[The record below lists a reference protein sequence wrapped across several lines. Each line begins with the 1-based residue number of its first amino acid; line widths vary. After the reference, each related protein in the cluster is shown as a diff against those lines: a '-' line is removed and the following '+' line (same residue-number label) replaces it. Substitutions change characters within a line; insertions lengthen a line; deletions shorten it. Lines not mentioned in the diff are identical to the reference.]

1 MAVEAERPGPRRLPC
16 RRAAVLLSCVLF
28 VPWLAACGQNDQP
41 QPSPGIGVPASP
53 GDGEAP
59 SPSGPAPSAPSP
71 SEPAPSK
78 PAPSESARTEPASPE
93 PAPTEDQKG
102 VAMDAE
108 LSIMLTSADSTAR
121 FEQLLVCR
129 DSRPAEGSTVI
140 DPEGACAALAKHG
153 DKVFFELPDPNR
165 LCTQQYGGPQ
175 QAHVTGTF
183 NGREVNKHF
192 SLTDGCKISEW
203 NAMAAL
209 LGSRAGEV

>member
-1 MAVEAERPGPRRLPC
+1 MVIEGERLGRRARC
-16 RRAAVLLSCVLF
+16 RQAAVLLSCLLF
-28 VPWLAACGQNDQP
+28 LPWLAACGQGDQP
-41 QPSPGIGVPASP
+41 QPSPGIAVPASP
-53 GDGEAP
+53 GDGDTP
-59 SPSGPAPSAPSP
+59 SPSESSPSKSAPSETAP
-71 SEPAPSK
+71 SEPAPS
-78 PAPSESARTEPASPE
+78 E

-108 LSIMLTSADSTAR
+108 LFIMLTSADSTAR